1 MSNIIQHTFDNGCR
15 LIYQQNNNSQTC
27 ATNIFVKVGSVN
39 EPANLG
45 GISHFIEHMIFKGDG
60 TLNSKDVSS
69 AFDSVGAYINAYTTF
84 DHTCYYF
91 KSHSDYLEKCL
102 NVYSKIL
109 INANMDNT
117 EFDKEKNVVVDEIIR
132 SNDNTEGLVNEKI
145 YELIFKGSSL
155 ENPIGGRQELIEKY
169 DYEESIKFYKSFYK
183 PSNMVISICSDKSF
197 DEVKNIVSVTE
208 LALSQSGGADK
219 NKSLKEILAERKAK
233 ADKHITQNNPDK
245 LDPNIARESMIKSKK
260 ELVNVTTNKEKKSV
274 TTKLSDKSTTVEKL
288 SQGEKAPVE
297 VEKASKDEEEPVEVE
312 NHSQEETPLEVEKDS
327 ENEEESVKVEKDSK
341 DEEEPVEVEK
351 DSENE
356 EESVEVEKDS
366 NDEEEPVD
374 VEKDSENEEESVKV
388 EKDSN
393 DEEESVEVEKD
404 SKDEEEPVEVEEKS
418 SDEEETLVK
427 DKKDSNVSKIE
438 DIVGIYLFENL
449 DLYPE
454 SEHDRIKIQVLK
466 SENHE
471 ELLKELID
479 DDIKKTIIKK
489 ASEAIKLLESNYTP
503 NTIKFEIPEEYRP
516 NNNIETID
524 NLEDRTSYE
533 ERDLEQVYMSVG
545 FRSVS
550 RTDDSEAAFDILKV
564 ILAGNMSSILF
575 TNLREN
581 NGITYNVSIDNSNF
595 EKSGIFTILTSVDR
609 EKLITFKDS
618 KTNNLRQGAL
628 PIIIESLNPL
638 CKEGVTQEQL
648 DLAKG
653 FIKGTIAIQSE
664 DSQNISAYNGKNI
677 MFDSRFKDVPMNELY
692 HSKYKNITLEDINSI
707 LVKFLNKDNIYY
719 FFIGKNLGELK
730 EKITITQKTYTCEY
744 NKDDIKNA
752 VKDVLGLFPQTHNI

>member
-197 DEVKNIVSVTE
+197 DEVKNIVSATE

-312 NHSQEETPLEVEKDS
+312 NHSQEETPLE
-327 ENEEESVKVEKDSK
+327 
-341 DEEEPVEVEK
+341 
-351 DSENE
+351 
-356 EESVEVEKDS
+356 
-366 NDEEEPVD
+366 

>member
-60 TLNSKDVSS
+60 TLDSKDVSS

-109 INANMDNT
+109 INANMDKA

-155 ENPIGGRQELIEKY
+155 QNPIGGRQELIEKY

-197 DEVKNIVSVTE
+197 DEVKNIVSATE

-219 NKSLKEILAERKAK
+219 NKSLKEILAEKKAK
-233 ADKHITQNNPDK
+233 ADKHVTENNPSK

-260 ELVNVTTNKEKKSV
+260 VIDTDSNKEKNLGK
-274 TTKLSDKSTTVEKL
+274 TEPNNKPMTIEKE
-288 SQGEKAPVE
+288 SQDEKAPVE
-297 VEKASKDEEEPVEVE
+297 AEKESQEQKAPVEAEKESQDEEA
-312 NHSQEETPLEVEKDS
+312 
-327 ENEEESVKVEKDSK
+327 
-341 DEEEPVEVEK
+341 
-351 DSENE
+351 
-356 EESVEVEKDS
+356 SVEVEKES
-366 NDEEEPVD
+366 QEQEAPAEVEKESEDEETT
-374 VEKDSENEEESVKV
+374 
-388 EKDSN
+388 
-393 DEEESVEVEKD
+393 VEVEKE
-404 SKDEEEPVEVEEKS
+404 SQEQEAPAEVKNNE
-418 SDEEETLVK
+418 
-427 DKKDSNVSKIE
+427 SKIE

-454 SEHDRIKIQVLK
+454 SEHDEIKIQVLK

-471 ELLKELID
+471 ELLKELED
-479 DDIKKTIIKK
+479 DDMKKTIIEK
-489 ASEAIKLLESNYTP
+489 ANKAIKLLETNHTP
-503 NTIKFEIPEEYRP
+503 NTVKFEIPEEYKP

-524 NLEDRTSYE
+524 NLENRTSYE

-609 EKLITFKDS
+609 EKLITFKDN
-618 KTNNLRQGAL
+618 KTGNLRQGAL

-638 CKEGVTQEQL
+638 CKEGITQEQL

-692 HSKYKNITLEDINSI
+692 HSKYKDITLEDINSI

-730 EKITITQKTYTCEY
+730 DKITITQKTYTCEY
-744 NKDDIKNA
+744 NKNDIKNA
-752 VKDVLGLFPQTHNI
+752 VKDVLGLFPQIETV

>member
-27 ATNIFVKVGSVN
+27 ATNIFVKVGSIN

-60 TLNSKDVSS
+60 VLNSKDVSS
-69 AFDSVGAYINAYTTF
+69 VFDSVGAYINAYTTF

-109 INANMDNT
+109 INANMDKG

-132 SNDNTEGLVNEKI
+132 SNDNTEALVNEKI

-169 DYEESIKFYKSFYK
+169 DYDESIKFYKSFYK
-183 PSNMVISICSDKSF
+183 PSNMVISICSDKPF
-197 DEVKNIVSVTE
+197 EDVKTIVSSTE
-208 LALSQSGGADK
+208 LAMSQSGGANK
-219 NKSLKEILAERKAK
+219 KKSLGEILAERKEK
-233 ADKHITQNNPDK
+233 ADKHITENNPK
-245 LDPNIARESMIKSKK
+245 AKDPNIARESITTSKK
-260 ELVNVTTNKEKKSV
+260 VLDNVS
-274 TTKLSDKSTTVEKL
+274 SDK
-288 SQGEKAPVE
+288 
-297 VEKASKDEEEPVEVE
+297 EKASVKTESINNQSINTIVIEKQSKETPAVVEKESEDEEEPIVVEKESEDEEAPIVVE
-312 NHSQEETPLEVEKDS
+312 KESEDEEAPVVVEKESEDEEAPIVVEKESEDEEAPVVAEVEKED
-327 ENEEESVKVEKDSK
+327 NVKEI
-341 DEEEPVEVEK
+341 DEI
-351 DSENE
+351 
-356 EESVEVEKDS
+356 
-366 NDEEEPVD
+366 
-374 VEKDSENEEESVKV
+374 
-388 EKDSN
+388 
-393 DEEESVEVEKD
+393 
-404 SKDEEEPVEVEEKS
+404 
-418 SDEEETLVK
+418 L
-427 DKKDSNVSKIE
+427 
-438 DIVGIYLFENL
+438 GIYLFENL

-454 SEHDRIKIQVLK
+454 TVHDKIKSQVLK
-466 SENHE
+466 SKNHD
-471 ELLKELID
+471 ELLKELND
-479 DDIKKTIIKK
+479 NETKKTIIKK
-489 ASEAIKLLESNYTP
+489 ADEAIKLLKTKHNSIP
-503 NTIKFEIPEEYRP
+503 VRFEIPEEYKP
-516 NNNIETID
+516 NNNIEDID
-524 NLEDRTSYE
+524 SLEDRSAYE

-609 EKLITFKDS
+609 EKLITFKDN
-618 KTNNLRQGAL
+618 KTGNLRQGAL

-638 CKEGVTQEQL
+638 CKEGITQEQL

-677 MFDSRFKDVPMNELY
+677 MFDSQFKEIQMNKLY
-692 HSKYKNITLEDINSI
+692 HSKYENITLEDINSI
-707 LVKFLNKDNIYY
+707 LVKYLNKDNIYY
-719 FFIGKNLGELK
+719 YFIGKNLDELK
-730 EKITITQKTYTCEY
+730 DKITITQNTYICQY

-752 VKDVLGLFPQTHNI
+752 VKDVLGLFPQIEDV